1 MNKTAPAQRRSGIRI
16 TFCSCGENLPMKF
29 TSTWKISD
37 PLAQYIIYLRKSRKD
52 MEAEALGQTDTLKRH
67 RAALLSLSESRG
79 LNVVEICEEVVT
91 GDSIAVRPEVQK
103 VLQLVETGSYAGVLV
118 MEVER
123 LARGDTI
130 DQGIIAQTFKYS
142 NTKIITPNKI
152 YDPNNEMDE
161 EYFEFGLFMSRREYN
176 TIKRRL
182 SRGKE
187 ASLRE
192 GKWISGKTP
201 FGWLREKLP
210 NDKGYKLIPH
220 PEQAPILQQ
229 IYNWYTGEG
238 CARIGAKAISTRLNS
253 LGVPTNSG
261 SLWRTDSVLDILRNP
276 ANAGWIKSG
285 GRPET
290 KRIVDGAVVVSRPRT
305 RQEDLKLYKG
315 LHDGLISQEQYDKA
329 VALSYSSASPR
340 GKGAWQTVTSLAGLI
355 RCDQC
360 GRVMV
365 RRPSSG
371 GRRDTLLCPSYGCTT
386 VSAWYEDVEDAVLDA
401 LRGWLHELEVGNSEN
416 SDDHSLLDALAA
428 SISADQKQLAKLEVQ
443 EARAYEFVETG
454 VYTPEIFLQRSQAL
468 AADKQVIISR
478 IEENQRAQDEIARAK
493 QARARLAPAVR
504 HVLETYPLAAT
515 PQDKNELLKTV
526 LQKVL
531 YHKQSKSH
539 SKSGSDMRVTLYPL
553 TD

>member
-1 MNKTAPAQRRSGIRI
+1 
-16 TFCSCGENLPMKF
+16 MKF
-29 TSTWKISD
+29 TSTWRISD
-37 PLAQYIIYLRKSRKD
+37 PIAQYIVYLRKSRKD

-67 RAALLSLSESRG
+67 RAALLSLAESHS

-142 NTKIITPNKI
+142 NTKIVTPNKT

-182 SRGKE
+182 ARGKE
-187 ASLRE
+187 ASMRE
-192 GKWISGKTP
+192 GKWLAGKTP

-220 PEQAPILQQ
+220 PEQAPILRQ
-229 IYNWYTGEG
+229 IYDWYTGEG
-238 CARIGAKAISTRLNS
+238 CARIGSYAIATRLNS
-253 LGVPTNSG
+253 LGVKTNSG
-261 SLWRTDSVLDILRNP
+261 SAWTASSILETLRNP

-285 GRPET
+285 GRRET
-290 KRIVDGAVVVSRPRT
+290 KRIVDGSVVVSRPRT
-305 RQEDLKLYKG
+305 RPEDLKLYKG

-329 VALSYSSASPR
+329 VSLSYSVVAPR
-340 GKGAWQTVTSLAGLI
+340 GKGAWKTVTSLAGLVH
-355 RCDQC
+355 CDQC
-360 GRVMV
+360 GRTMIRRASSAD
-365 RRPSSG
+365 RRPAFM
-371 GRRDTLLCPSYGCTT
+371 CTT
-386 VSAWYEDVEDAVLDA
+386 QGCPTVSSWYSEVEDALLDA
-401 LRGWLHELEVGNSEN
+401 LRGWLHELEVGETDT
-416 SDDHSLLDALAA
+416 SDDHSLMDALAA
-428 SISADQKQLAKLEVQ
+428 SISADQKQLSKLEAQ
-443 EARAYEFVETG
+443 EARAYELVETG
-454 VYTPEIFLQRSQAL
+454 VYTPELFLQRSQAL
-468 AADKQVIISR
+468 AAEKQAIISR
-478 IEENQRAQDEIARAK
+478 VEENQRAQDEITRAK

-515 PQDKNELLKTV
+515 PQDKNDLLKTV

-531 YHKQSKSH
+531 YHKQSKSY
-539 SKSGSDMRVTLYPL
+539 SKAGSDMRLTLYPL

>member
-1 MNKTAPAQRRSGIRI
+1 MN
-16 TFCSCGENLPMKF
+16 F
-29 TSTWKISD
+29 TSTWKIAD

-79 LNVVEICEEVVT
+79 LNVVEICEEIVT
-91 GDSIAVRPEVQK
+91 GDSIAVRPEVQR
-103 VLQLVETGSYAGVLV
+103 VLQLVETGNYAGVLV

-142 NTKIITPNKI
+142 NTKIVTPNKI

-220 PEQAPILQQ
+220 PEQASVLRQ
-229 IYNWYTGEG
+229 IYNWYTGDG
-238 CARIGAKAISTRLNS
+238 CARIGAQAIATRLNS

-261 SLWRTDSVLDILRNP
+261 SPWRTDSVLDVLRNP

-290 KRIVDGAVVVSRPRT
+290 KRIVDGVVVVSRPRT

-329 VALSYSSASPR
+329 VSLSYSSANPR
-340 GKGAWQTVTSLAGLI
+340 GKGAWRTATSLAGLV

-371 GRRDTLLCPSYGCTT
+371 GRRDALLCPSYGCAT
-386 VSAWYEDVEDAVLDA
+386 VSAWYDDVEEAVLDA
-401 LRGWLHELEVGNSEN
+401 LRGWLRELELGEAAAP
-416 SDDHSLLDALAA
+416 DDAPMRSALES
-428 SISADQKQLAKLEVQ
+428 SISADRKQLAKLEAQ
-443 EARAYEFVETG
+443 EARAYELVETG

-468 AADKQVIISR
+468 AAEKQVVVSR
-478 IEENQRAQDEIARAK
+478 IWENQAAIDDLSRARQS
-493 QARARLAPAVR
+493 RARLAPAVR
-504 HVLETYPLAAT
+504 RVLETYPLSGS
-515 PQDKNELLKTV
+515 PQEKNDLLKTV
-526 LQKVL
+526 LQKIL
-531 YHKQSKSH
+531 YHKQSKSCA
-539 SKSGSDMRVTLYPL
+539 KSGSDMHVTLYPL

>member
-1 MNKTAPAQRRSGIRI
+1 
-16 TFCSCGENLPMKF
+16 MKF
-29 TSTWKISD
+29 TSTWRISD
-37 PLAQYIIYLRKSRKD
+37 PIAQYIVYLRKSRKD

-67 RAALLSLSESRG
+67 RAALLSLAESSG

-142 NTKIITPNKI
+142 NTKIVTPNKV

-201 FGWLREKLP
+201 FGWSREKLP
-210 NDKGYKLIPH
+210 NDKGYKLVPH

-290 KRIVDGAVVVSRPRT
+290 KRIIDGAVVVSRPRT
-305 RQEDLKLYKG
+305 RQENLKLYKG

-329 VALSYSSASPR
+329 VALSYSSSSPR
-340 GKGAWQTVTSLAGLI
+340 GKGAWQTVTSLAGLV

-386 VSAWYEDVEDAVLDA
+386 VSAWYEDVEGAVLDA
-401 LRGWLHELEVGNSEN
+401 LRGWLHELEVGNSES

-478 IEENQRAQDEIARAK
+478 IEENQRAQDELTRAK

-515 PQDKNELLKTV
+515 PQDKNDLLKTV

>member
-1 MNKTAPAQRRSGIRI
+1 
-16 TFCSCGENLPMKF
+16 MKF
-29 TSTWKISD
+29 TSTWKIAD

-67 RAALLSLSESRG
+67 RAALLSLSESRA

-103 VLQLVETGSYAGVLV
+103 VLQLVETGNYAGVIV

-201 FGWLREKLP
+201 FGWSREKLP
-210 NDKGYKLIPH
+210 NDKGYKLVPH
-220 PEQAPILQQ
+220 PEQAPVLQQ

-253 LGVPTNSG
+253 RGVPTNSG
-261 SLWRTDSVLDILRNP
+261 SLWRADSVLDILRNP

-340 GKGAWQTVTSLAGLI
+340 GKGAWGTVTSLAGLV

-360 GRVMV
+360 GHVMV

-371 GRRDTLLCPSYGCTT
+371 NRRDTLLCPSYGCTT
-386 VSAWYEDVEDAVLDA
+386 VSAWYDDVEAAVLDA
-401 LRGWLHELEVGNSEN
+401 LRGWLRELELGEAAAP
-416 SDDHSLLDALAA
+416 DDTPMRTALESSIAA
-428 SISADQKQLAKLEVQ
+428 DRKQLAKLEAQ
-443 EARAYEFVETG
+443 EARAYELVETG

-468 AADKQVIISR
+468 AADKQVIVDR
-478 IEENQRAQDEIARAK
+478 IEASQTTIHELARAK

-504 HVLETYPLAAT
+504 RVLETYPLAAS
-515 PQDKNELLKTV
+515 PQEKNALLKTV
-526 LQKVL
+526 LQKIL
-531 YHKQSKSH
+531 YHKQAKSYT
-539 SKSGSDMRVTLYPL
+539 KSGSDMHVTLYPL
-553 TD
+553 AD

>member
-1 MNKTAPAQRRSGIRI
+1 
-16 TFCSCGENLPMKF
+16 MKF
-29 TSTWKISD
+29 TSTWRISD
-37 PLAQYIIYLRKSRKD
+37 PIAQYIIYLRKSRKD

-67 RAALLSLSESRG
+67 RAALLSLAESHG
-79 LNVVEICEEVVT
+79 LNVVEVCEEVVT

-142 NTKIITPNKI
+142 NTKIVTPNKV

-220 PEQAPILQQ
+220 PEQAPILRQ
-229 IYNWYTGEG
+229 IYDWYTGEG
-238 CARIGAKAISTRLNS
+238 CARIGSTAIATRLNH
-253 LGVPTNSG
+253 LGVSTNSG
-261 SLWRTDSVLDILRNP
+261 SAWTASAVLDTLRNP

-329 VALSYSSASPR
+329 VALSNSSGSPR
-340 GKGAWQTVTSLAGLI
+340 GKGAWQTVTSLAGLV

-371 GRRDTLLCPSYGCTT
+371 GRRDAFMCPSHDCPT
-386 VSAWYEDVEDAVLDA
+386 VGAWYEEVEGAVLDA
-401 LRGWLHELEVGNSEN
+401 LHGWLRELDVGDSSSN
-416 SDDHSLLDALAA
+416 DDRTLFDALSA
-428 SISADQKQLAKLEVQ
+428 SVIADQKQLSKIEAQ
-443 EARAYEFVETG
+443 EARAYELVETG

-468 AADKQVIISR
+468 AADKQAIISR
-478 IEENQRAQDEIARAK
+478 IEENQRALDEVAHAR

-515 PQDKNELLKTV
+515 PQEKNELLKTV

>member
-1 MNKTAPAQRRSGIRI
+1 
-16 TFCSCGENLPMKF
+16 MKF
-29 TSTWKISD
+29 TSTWRISD
-37 PLAQYIIYLRKSRKD
+37 PIAQYIIYLRKSRKD

-67 RAALLSLSESRG
+67 RAALLSLAESHG

-210 NDKGYKLIPH
+210 NDKGYKLVPH
-220 PEQAPILQQ
+220 PEQAPILRQ
-229 IYNWYTGEG
+229 IYDWYTGEG
-238 CARIGAKAISTRLNS
+238 CTRIGSTAVATRLNN
-253 LGVPTNSG
+253 LGVKTNSG
-261 SLWRTDSVLDILRNP
+261 SAWTANAVLETLRNP

-285 GRPET
+285 GRPDT
-290 KRIVDGAVVVSRPRT
+290 KRIVDGSVVVSRPRT
-305 RQEDLKLYKG
+305 RPENLKLYKG

-340 GKGAWQTVTSLAGLI
+340 GKGAWKTVTSLAGLV

-371 GRRDTLLCPSYGCTT
+371 GRRDAFMCPSPDCPT

-416 SDDHSLLDALAA
+416 SDDRSLLDALAA
-428 SISADQKQLAKLEVQ
+428 SISADQKQLAKLEAQ
-443 EARAYEFVETG
+443 EARAYELVETG

-468 AADKQVIISR
+468 AVDKQVIISR
-478 IEENQRAQDEIARAK
+478 IEENQRVQDEITRAK
-493 QARARLAPAVR
+493 QARSRLAPAVR

-531 YHKQSKSH
+531 YHKLSKSYT
-539 SKSGSDMRVTLYPL
+539 KAGSDMRVTLYPL

>member
-1 MNKTAPAQRRSGIRI
+1 
-16 TFCSCGENLPMKF
+16 MKF
-29 TSTWKISD
+29 TSTWRISD
-37 PLAQYIIYLRKSRKD
+37 PIAQYIVYLRKSRKD

-67 RAALLSLSESRG
+67 RATLLSLAENNG

-142 NTKIITPNKI
+142 NTKIVTPNKV

-210 NDKGYKLIPH
+210 NDKGYKLVPH
-220 PEQAPILQQ
+220 PEQAPVLRQ
-229 IYNWYTGEG
+229 IYDWYTGEG
-238 CARIGAKAISTRLNS
+238 CARIGSYAIASRLNA
-253 LGVPTNSG
+253 LGVKTNSG
-261 SLWRTDSVLDILRNP
+261 NSWTTSAILELLRNP

-290 KRIVDGAVVVSRPRT
+290 KRIVDGSVVVSRPRT

-315 LHDGLISQEQYDKA
+315 LHDALISQAQYDKA
-329 VALSYSSASPR
+329 VSLSYSVVAPR
-340 GKGAWQTVTSLAGLI
+340 GKGAWKTVTSLAGLV

-365 RRPSSG
+365 RRASSG
-371 GRRDTLLCPSYGCTT
+371 DRRPSFMCPTQGCPT
-386 VSAWYEDVEDAVLDA
+386 VSSWYSEVEEALLDA
-401 LRGWLHELEVGNSEN
+401 LRDWLRELEVGEVDTN
-416 SDDHSLLDALAA
+416 DDHSLLDALSA
-428 SISADQKQLAKLEVQ
+428 SINADQKQLAKLEAQ
-443 EARAYEFVETG
+443 EARAYELVETG
-454 VYTPEIFLQRSQAL
+454 VYTPEVFLQRSQAL
-468 AADKQVIISR
+468 AADKQVIVSR
-478 IEENQRAQDEIARAK
+478 VEENQRAQDEITRAK

-504 HVLETYPLAAT
+504 HVLEAYPLAAT
-515 PQDKNELLKTV
+515 PQDKNDLLKTV

-531 YHKQSKSH
+531 YHKRSKSY
-539 SKSGSDMRVTLYPL
+539 SKAGSDMCLTLYPL

>member
-478 IEENQRAQDEIARAK
+478 IEENQRAQDEITRAK

>member
-1 MNKTAPAQRRSGIRI
+1 
-16 TFCSCGENLPMKF
+16 MKF

-103 VLQLVETGSYAGVLV
+103 VLQLVETGNYAGVIV

-142 NTKIITPNKI
+142 DTRIITPNKT

-210 NDKGYKLIPH
+210 NDKGYKLVPH
-220 PEQAPILQQ
+220 PEQAPVLQQ
-229 IYNWYTGEG
+229 IYNWYTGDG

-261 SLWRTDSVLDILRNP
+261 SLWRADSVLDILRNP

-290 KRIVDGAVVVSRPRT
+290 KRIVDGSVVVSRPRT

-315 LHDGLISQEQYDKA
+315 LHNGLISQEQYDKA

-340 GKGAWQTVTSLAGLI
+340 GKGAWGTVTSLAGLV

-360 GRVMV
+360 GRVNES
-365 RRPSSG
+365 RLNIDSIASGNPS
-371 GRRDTLLCPSYGCTT
+371 
-386 VSAWYEDVEDAVLDA
+386 W
-401 LRGWLHELEVGNSEN
+401 
-416 SDDHSLLDALAA
+416 
-428 SISADQKQLAKLEVQ
+428 
-443 EARAYEFVETG
+443 
-454 VYTPEIFLQRSQAL
+454 
-468 AADKQVIISR
+468 
-478 IEENQRAQDEIARAK
+478 
-493 QARARLAPAVR
+493 
-504 HVLETYPLAAT
+504 
-515 PQDKNELLKTV
+515 
-526 LQKVL
+526 
-531 YHKQSKSH
+531 
-539 SKSGSDMRVTLYPL
+539 
-553 TD
+553 